1 MIDGETQRQAWF
13 SPAFPVGGFAY
24 SHGIEAAEAEHMLA
38 DGAGLTRWI
47 EDILALGTGRNDA
60 ILIGEA
66 MRRVRGQGDLT
77 DLSELALAL
86 AQSRE
91 RRLESA
97 QQGASFLGL
106 IARAWPH
113 GDLHRFWPVGAGDIA
128 FPVAVGLAGA
138 LHQQPAE
145 PLARAYLQAFASNL
159 LAAGLRL
166 SLIGQ
171 SEAQARLAEL
181 LPLVARIA
189 PLAETGTLD
198 DLGGASIMADL
209 MAMRHETLPQRLF
222 RS

>member
-1 MIDGETQRQAWF
+1 MMDGETLRQAWF

-24 SHGIEAAEAEHMLA
+24 SHGIEAAEAEQLIT
-38 DGAGLTRWI
+38 DGEGLTRWI
-47 EDILALGTGRNDA
+47 ADILAFGTGRNDA

-66 MRRVRGQGDLT
+66 MRRTQAKGDLHT
-77 DLSELALAL
+77 LSELALAL
-86 AQSRE
+86 SQSRE

-97 QQGASFLGL
+97 QQGASFLAL

-113 GDLHRFWPVGAGDIA
+113 PALDSIWPDRDVDIA

-138 LHQQPAE
+138 LHHQPAE

-181 LPLVARIA
+181 IPLVARMA
-189 PLAETGTLD
+189 PLAETGTLEA
-198 DLGGASIMADL
+198 LGGAGILADL